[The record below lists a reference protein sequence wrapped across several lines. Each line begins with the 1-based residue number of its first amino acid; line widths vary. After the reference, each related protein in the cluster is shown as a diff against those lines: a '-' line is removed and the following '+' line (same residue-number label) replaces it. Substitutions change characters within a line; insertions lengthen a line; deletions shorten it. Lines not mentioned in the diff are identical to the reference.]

1 MGTMAVQVRE
11 HVNLA
16 ERPFLERRLYVRVGH
31 DSPIAGGDLA
41 TIAKALPE
49 QSRVVGCGGSG
60 HEPNRTGILSLKDP
74 IERSRERTVL
84 VASAHA
90 VAVNVI
96 ALRVAVDLE
105 AMFAHCGPQILIAET
120 CTNDRTLKR
129 GLQVPQREPRVR
141 CWPLLGCALKKKRG
155 KL

>member
-16 ERPFLERRLYVRVGH
+16 EHPFLECRRYVSLGH

-41 TIAKALPE
+41 AIAKALPE
-49 QSRVVGCGGSG
+49 QSHIVGCGGSG

-74 IERSRERTVL
+74 IERAREGTVV
-84 VASAHA
+84 VARAHA

-105 AMFAHCGPQILIAET
+105 AMLAHCGPQILIAQT
-120 CTNDRTLKR
+120 CTDD
-129 GLQVPQREPRVR
+129 
-141 CWPLLGCALKKKRG
+141 
-155 KL
+155 